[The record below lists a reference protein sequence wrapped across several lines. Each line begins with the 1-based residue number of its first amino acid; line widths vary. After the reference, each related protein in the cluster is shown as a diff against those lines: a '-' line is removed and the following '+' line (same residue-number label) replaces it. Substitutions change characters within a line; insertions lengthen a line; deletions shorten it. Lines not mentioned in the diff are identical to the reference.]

1 MMVPPGES
9 DLKSQKPERK
19 GQGIEHMNGEYETSE
34 VEYEHEGSGEEAEEE
49 FGEIA
54 KEESE
59 ERL

>member
-1 MMVPPGES
+1 MVPSGES
-9 DLKSQKPERK
+9 DLKNQKPERK
-19 GQGIEHMNGEYETSE
+19 SQKKEHMSGEYEASE
-34 VEYEHEGSGEEAEEE
+34 VEWEHEGSGEEAEEE

>member
-1 MMVPPGES
+1 MS
-9 DLKSQKPERK
+9 
-19 GQGIEHMNGEYETSE
+19 GEYEASE
-34 VEYEHEGSGEEAEEE
+34 VEWEHEGSGEEAEEE